1 MLYLP
6 HVYPERTVGVDN
18 LVSKPFLEKGTWSGS
33 WSSMGKAGY
42 MVPVGCRRLEHTYE
56 TWFNF
61 AASLFIER
69 RWANHPVGETQKNG
83 IKLICLG
90 DFPRLLPINRHIFE
104 NKRQFLLEKWVM
116 ETEHS
121 LTPPVLLHVR
131 TV

>member
-42 MVPVGCRRLEHTYE
+42 MVPVACRRLEHTYE

-83 IKLICLG
+83 IKLICWG
-90 DFPRLLPINRHIFE
+90 DFHAFCPLTAIFLKINGNFCLKNGLWKQSIH
-104 NKRQFLLEKWVM
+104 
-116 ETEHS
+116 
-121 LTPPVLLHVR
+121 
-131 TV
+131 